1 VESTYRKLDKLNKM
15 NCKYFGICGSCIEY
29 KDGYKD
35 ESDKK
40 VAKFSELLGTKLEVF
55 YSQPI
60 HFRARAEFRIWH
72 EGDDI
77 SYAMGA
83 IDKSKTI
90 TIDECPK
97 VDISIYNLM
106 PKLLEAIKKYDLKHK
121 LFGVDFLS
129 VSSGEVLV
137 SLLYHKKLSSEF
149 LALAKTM
156 ADELGILLVCRSR
169 GQKEVIKNDYV
180 TEELNIKNEKFY
192 FRYIENS
199 FTQPN
204 RLVNEQMISW
214 SIDKLS
220 GIGGDLL
227 ELYCGAGNFTIPLS
241 KSFSKVLATEISKS
255 SIAAAKENMLLN
267 SIENIEFLRLSAEDF
282 VGAIDGLR
290 EYNRLRGV
298 NLLSY
303 NVKTIF
309 VDPPRS
315 GLDELTLELVS
326 RYEHIL
332 YISCNPYTLQENLQE
347 LLKTH
352 TIEDMVAFDQFAYT
366 PHLEIGVKL
375 IKKSSL

>member
-1 VESTYRKLDKLNKM
+1 M

-129 VSSGEVLV
+129 ASSGEVLV